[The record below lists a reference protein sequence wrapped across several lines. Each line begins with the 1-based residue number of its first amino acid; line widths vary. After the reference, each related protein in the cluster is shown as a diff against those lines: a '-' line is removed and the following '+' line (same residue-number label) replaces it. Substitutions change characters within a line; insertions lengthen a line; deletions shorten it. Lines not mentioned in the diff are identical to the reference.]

1 MSDSANGDVS
11 YVQVFALSLFTSCP
25 LLHLKSHYAVTF
37 DFCTGYWKASVCRI
51 AQKSVGL

>member
-37 DFCTGYWKASVCRI
+37 DFCTGYWKASACRI